1 MARVYPFEPYR
12 YAPSAGPLGALV
24 TQPYDKISPA
34 MQARYLSLSP
44 YNLVRIILGERFDS
58 DTVSNNVYTR
68 ASGLLNEWIQSGVLA
83 RETGP
88 SLYAYFQEF
97 TVPDSGARLTRKG
110 FIGLGAV
117 EDYSA
122 GVVHRHEQ
130 TLSGPKKDR
139 MELLRHTHAHFGQIF
154 MLYPD
159 PDLTIDHLLDTVAAL
174 PPEAVIDDEYGVVHR
189 LWRISDPATLSAIA
203 EAMTSRKL
211 LIADGHHRY
220 ETALAFSKENPGLH
234 GADRVMM
241 TFVNMNSPGLTILA
255 THRLVRGLP
264 LFDAPRFLASI
275 PARNIGSAGAL
286 KQIFS
291 QPDADH
297 VRIGIAIQGSAG
309 IYLFEKHR
317 EPGELDVQVLHRD
330 LLDGKLG
337 ISDAD
342 VREEKN
348 LFYVRGIDPA
358 VESVAAGQAQ
368 LAFLLE
374 PVTIEQVA
382 GVAFSGGVM
391 PQKST
396 DFYPKLLSGLTIYK
410 LD

>member
-1 MARVYPFEPYR
+1 MSIVRAFAARLVETTWAERVVTAMPESIDEAARTPVPLEAYDDQPPALYVYRQESRSRSHLGLVCDISVEAFADGRVRGHEAVSMARVEALLDHLATTTGPP
-12 YAPSAGPLGALV
+12 ALVALLHHAGPAYVRMITEVVRTTPVLDFV
-24 TQPYDKISPA
+24 TADG
-34 MQARYLSLSP
+34 
-44 YNLVRIILGERFDS
+44 VRQ
-58 DTVSNNVYTR
+58 TV
-68 ASGLLNEWIQSGVLA
+68 W
-83 RETGP
+83 
-88 SLYAYFQEF
+88 
-97 TVPDSGARLTRKG
+97 TVPEGELTAEVAEEVGAARL
-110 FIGLGAV
+110 
-117 EDYSA
+117 Y
-122 GVVHRHEQ
+122 
-130 TLSGPKKDR
+130 
-139 MELLRHTHAHFGQIF
+139 
-154 MLYPD
+154 
-159 PDLTIDHLLDTVAAL
+159 
-174 PPEAVIDDEYGVVHR
+174 
-189 LWRISDPATLSAIA
+189 
-203 EAMTSRKL
+203 
-211 LIADGHHRY
+211 IADGHHRY
-220 ETALAFSKENPGLH
+220 ETALAFSKENPGLP

-291 QPDADH
+291 QPDPDH